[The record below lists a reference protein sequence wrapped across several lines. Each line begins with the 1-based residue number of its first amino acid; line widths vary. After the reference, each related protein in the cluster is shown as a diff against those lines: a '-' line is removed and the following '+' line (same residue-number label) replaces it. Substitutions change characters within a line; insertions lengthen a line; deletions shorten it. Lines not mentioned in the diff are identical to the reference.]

1 MQDGI
6 FVIDGVT
13 HCFDMSPENEADPKL
28 ANPIN
33 QLNCGLL
40 AAQPPGYDLDPAQLT
55 KDWQVDDPAGIVFK
69 ESNTD
74 VAIYHAT
81 PIYFYKDGLSGFDKG
96 VEAVKRY
103 PNRFIGGY
111 IAIDP
116 IHPGALDEM
125 ERQFEELPSVM
136 GLKLYP
142 ISYYAGKVDAW
153 RMDNPEIAFPLYE
166 KARELGIKT
175 VAVHKSLPLGPA
187 PSGMAPFGP
196 GDVEGAASAFPDL
209 TFALVHGGM
218 AFTEETAWLL
228 ARFSNIWVNM
238 ETLNIMLSNRPRV
251 FAQTLAG
258 LLSVGGEEI
267 LDRMYWAS
275 GAMNCHPNLS
285 LQAFVDFEFPE
296 DILENNGVFLPI
308 PQITRAHKEKI
319 LHGNLARLHGLDVDA
334 LKANIADDEFARIK
348 ANGLPDPYSTTQFA
362 GAVRTPF
369 GAGSR

>member
-13 HCFDMSPENEADPKL
+13 HCFDMSPENEADHSL
-28 ANPIN
+28 AGPIN
-33 QLNCGLL
+33 ALSCGLL
-40 AAQPPGYDLDPAQLT
+40 AAQPPGYDLDPSKT
-55 KDWQVDDPAGIVFK
+55 NVDWQVEDTAGVVFK

-125 ERQFEELPSVM
+125 QRQFEELPSVM

-142 ISYYAGKVDAW
+142 ISYYAGKVSPW
-153 RMDNPEIAFPLYE
+153 RMDNPEIAYPLYE
-166 KARELGIKT
+166 KARQFGIKT
-175 VAVHKSLPLGPA
+175 VAIHKSLPLGPA

-196 GDVEGAASAFPDL
+196 DDVESAAAAYPDL
-209 TFALVHGGM
+209 TFELVHGGM
-218 AFTEETAWLL
+218 AFVEETAWLM
-228 ARFSNIWVNM
+228 ARFENIWINM
-238 ETLNIMLSNRPRV
+238 ESHNIMLSNSPR
-251 FAQTLAG
+251 AYAKMMAG
-258 LLSVGGEEI
+258 IISVAGASAF
-267 LDRMYWAS
+267 DRMFWAS

-285 LQAFVDFEFPE
+285 LQKFVDFEFPE
-296 DILENNGVFLPI
+296 DILADTGVFFPI
-308 PQITRAHKEKI
+308 PQITREHKEKM
-319 LHGNLARLHGLDVDA
+319 LSGNLARLHGLDIET
-334 LKANIADDEFARIK
+334 LKSNITGDEFSKIQAE
-348 ANGLPDPYSTTQFA
+348 GLRAPYSTTQFA
-362 GAVRTPF
+362 DAVMSPIVARQ
-369 GAGSR
+369 S